1 MLIGQNNGSKN
12 TTINKKDLKTIGLL
26 LSLCFLI
33 IWNVLSKEK
42 FDVDSIE
49 VIKVD
54 SISKNKFCPK
64 AVDLIIQ
71 RSKLYNNKVYKRI
84 HFFLMRGADEDPNLG
99 KEINYQKSKYW
110 FNIIFDSSPNPKRD
124 GANNYALVYNYFF
137 LEKINEKEAVIFQ
150 YRYNPAKKEFTLIDM
165 KTGQVF
171 TEDLSEL
178 SDELFQEYENCCN

>member
-1 MLIGQNNGSKN
+1 LLIGQNNGSKN

-42 FDVDSIE
+42 FDVDSII
-49 VIKVD
+49 VLKTD
-54 SISKNKFCPK
+54 SISENKFCPQ
-64 AVDLIIQ
+64 AIWYIIKKSNLFY
-71 RSKLYNNKVYKRI
+71 SKITKKVEENSHRKQIYSI
-84 HFFLMRGADEDPNLG
+84 V
-99 KEINYQKSKYW
+99 
-110 FNIIFDSSPNPKRD
+110 FDSSPNPKRD

-137 LEKINEKEAVIFQ
+137 LEKINEKEEVIFQ

>member
-26 LSLCFLI
+26 L
-33 IWNVLSKEK
+33 
-42 FDVDSIE
+42 
-49 VIKVD
+49 
-54 SISKNKFCPK
+54 
-64 AVDLIIQ
+64 
-71 RSKLYNNKVYKRI
+71 RLYNNKVYKRI

-124 GANNYALVYNYFF
+124 GANNYDLVYNYFF
-137 LEKINEKEAVIFQ
+137 LEKINEKEEVIFQ